1 MPSLEQLANN
11 LATFKYYGGYGT
23 FDSNNLPYGHDQV
36 GGGSSNQPFIV
47 RKPGERWSPSNMD
60 VGGIVTKTTRTAAD
74 LLRIGKFMTTT
85 VQGASFLAMQ
95 TGLQLMNP
103 DIQHDG
109 NMLKT
114 NKSEVKNG
122 LFNNIANTIS
132 NTANRI
138 SNTYG
143 PTRIYNPLGI
153 NTLAEVGVVGLGKH
167 YMKHGLTP
175 QYSDNTAYEK
185 FIINKD
191 KDGINR
197 LEQTINLISNP
208 GFETSG
214 FPMFQYK
221 GGSDSFLGIG
231 DTKINKVRDYGRLD
245 SMILKSDAQS
255 GFVYM
260 PTAYLAQM
268 PGKMSNGVVMPYLND
283 NYTSG
288 TYKFGEFQDFRA
300 IKNDINKKT
309 NAGGVVLQSS
319 DFDKKNIQRRIGVSR
334 ALKDTER
341 KALNGSYTD
350 ATILADSVDGVNMV
364 SLYYSDSPSKEHE
377 FLYDINDKR
386 IGASDIR
393 DLIKFRIKALDND
406 AVSGGVYMVF
416 RAYLNSIKR
425 GMQSKWNPY
434 NYVGRGESFYA
445 YDGFTE
451 SITLQFTIAASSRL
465 EMKPLYQKLNYLMST
480 MAPDYKNNRM
490 RGNIMEL
497 TIGDFVKYQPG
508 IITNLDLIMDEET
521 QWEIA
526 IDEPENG
533 VESNMHELPMI
544 IKCNLTFIPI
554 YNFLPRK
561 SSESPF
567 IGIDDLEG
575 TVKDWIGGTNK
586 KISGKD
592 ARANLDSINSKNDEY
607 YFQTHSTRALP
618 NAGSENVVHRDLT
631 KIFIN
636 DAPNSIPIGTL
647 SQLNLNP

>member
-1 MPSLEQLANN
+1 MPSLEQLSKN

-23 FDSNNLPYGHDQV
+23 FNSNDLPYGHDQV

-47 RKPGERWSPSNMD
+47 RKPGERWSPSNVD
-60 VGGIVTKTTRTAAD
+60 VAGIVTKTTRTAAD

-85 VQGASFLAMQ
+85 VQGASFLATQ
-95 TGLQLMNP
+95 TGLQMMNP

-114 NKSEVKNG
+114 NKSQVKNG
-122 LFNNIANTIS
+122 LFTNIANTIS
-132 NTANRI
+132 NAANRI

-175 QYSDNTAYEK
+175 QYSDATSYEK
-185 FIINKD
+185 FIVGKD
-191 KDGINR
+191 KEGSNR
-197 LEQTINLISNP
+197 LEQTLNLISNP

-231 DTKINKVRDYGRLD
+231 ETKILKVRDYGRQD
-245 SMILKSDAQS
+245 SMILKSDERS
-255 GFVYM
+255 GFTYM

-268 PGKMSNGVVMPYLND
+268 PGKMTNGVVMPYLND

-300 IKNDINKKT
+300 VKNDINAKT
-309 NAGGVVLQSS
+309 NAGGIILQSS
-319 DFDKKNIQRRIGVSR
+319 DFNKKNIQRRIGVSR
-334 ALKDTER
+334 ALYDNER
-341 KALNGSYTD
+341 MALKGGYTD
-350 ATILADSVDGVNMV
+350 AKILADSVDKVNMV
-364 SLYYSDSPSKEHE
+364 SLYYNDTPSD
-377 FLYDINDKR
+377 
-386 IGASDIR
+386 GAYNLMDVNARDFNESDIR

-406 AVSGGVYMVF
+406 SVNGGVYMIF
-416 RAYLNSIKR
+416 RAYINSIKR
-425 GMQSKWNPY
+425 GVQSKWNPY
-434 NYVGRGESFYA
+434 NYVGRGESFYT

-465 EMKPLYQKLNYLMST
+465 EMKPLYQKLNYLIST
-480 MAPDYKNNRM
+480 MTPDYSNNRM

-508 IITNLDLIMDEET
+508 IITNLDMVMDEET

-533 VESNMHELPMI
+533 VESNMHELPMS
-544 IKCNLTFIPI
+544 IKCNMTFIPI

-575 TVKDWIGGTNK
+575 SKKNWMHNTDAALGAAKEMVGDNHRAANSHNNRIGEDT
-586 KISGKD
+586 S
-592 ARANLDSINSKNDEY
+592 
-607 YFQTHSTRALP
+607 
-618 NAGSENVVHRDLT
+618 VVHRDVT
-631 KIFIN
+631 TVFKTGQVN
-636 DAPNSIPIGTL
+636 NPIPIGNGL
-647 SQLNLNP
+647 ANLIPKS

>member
-23 FDSNNLPYGHDQV
+23 FNSNNLPYGHDQV
-36 GGGSSNQPFIV
+36 GGGSSNQPFII
-47 RKPGERWSPSNMD
+47 RKPGERWSPSNVD
-60 VGGIVTKTTRTAAD
+60 VAGIVTKTTRTAAD

-85 VQGASFLAMQ
+85 VQGASFLATQ

-114 NKSEVKNG
+114 DKSQAKNG

-132 NTANRI
+132 NIANRI

-175 QYSDNTAYEK
+175 QYSDNTSYEK
-185 FIINKD
+185 FIVGKD
-191 KDGINR
+191 KDGLNR

-231 DTKINKVRDYGRLD
+231 DTKINKVRDYGRQD
-245 SMILKSDAQS
+245 SMTLKSDEKS

-260 PTAYLAQM
+260 PTAYLVQM

-300 IKNDINKKT
+300 VKNDINKKT

-350 ATILADSVDGVNMV
+350 ATILADSVDKINMI
-364 SLYYSDSPSKEHE
+364 SLYYNDTPSDGSYNLK
-377 FLYDINDKR
+377 DINGRDFND
-386 IGASDIR
+386 ASIR

-406 AVSGGVYMVF
+406 AANGGVYMVF
-416 RAYLNSIKR
+416 RAYINSIKR
-425 GMQSKWNPY
+425 GFQSKWNPY
-434 NYVGRGESFYA
+434 NYIGRGESFYS

-451 SITLQFTIAASSRL
+451 SITIQFTIAASSRL
-465 EMKPLYQKLNYLMST
+465 EMKPLYQKLNYLIST
-480 MAPDYKNNRM
+480 MTPDYKSNRM

-508 IITNLDLIMDEET
+508 IITNLDLMLDEET

-544 IKCNLTFIPI
+544 IKCNMTFIPI
-554 YNFLPRK
+554 YNFLPHK

-575 TVKDWIGGTNK
+575 HVKDWMNNTDQALGVQKDNVNDNHKLADLGPRRNT
-586 KISGKD
+586 ISSQQD
-592 ARANLDSINSKNDEY
+592 TS
-607 YFQTHSTRALP
+607 
-618 NAGSENVVHRDLT
+618 VVHRDVT

-636 DAPNSIPIGTL
+636 DAPSSIPIGTL